1 MSFSLFSP
9 LFSFT
14 IWYLRTSYLSEI
26 KDGIGDRLININS
39 SVLNTPCFRA
49 TGWSAHQGANAA
61 SLRRAYSPPI
71 PTATAVASE
80 YFQVGGARGP
90 TFGGAGARDQDA
102 AIINAAHAGP
112 DVGATRPLSVLDDA
126 DEEEGGMVTGG
137 TGTNNTTIALREH
150 RRAMGKKSRRK
161 GKQSDNEGGLRSTSA
176 TRGAEEEDS
185 SDLSD
190 DSDEEADG
198 VQRAVQQIKFQ
209 KMPIRRR
216 ADSSPIRDSMSRND
230 GQGLAPPSPPTKA
243 SSPDNRNRSGS
254 LSAVEV
260 VKSRARADTV
270 TSSDMSSENEVDTS
284 MRKKRIQFASHR
296 QVSTVNEAGEE
307 DQSYETSILQD
318 GEGETED
325 IHVPDDMDSVGS
337 PMSSLGVTAGSGDL
351 LNAVGLA
358 DGMQSTPPAMMD
370 HLLGKETSTS
380 PLKKSKMHEPKLEN
394 LPMSRP
400 ISTLQPV
407 SLLSKAL
414 QAHKKAPSNPVEKY
428 AKYYGKGATETPLY
442 IKLYF
447 AASSDPTKPYEIPI
461 LKETNPTDPVSVTVA
476 DTIGVALWRYVED
489 HIEPELDRDMLN
501 VNKWCLRMV
510 EDEEVDYD
518 FPALGANRPIVDF
531 TSNNNRAAAGRGRAR
546 SKPFDEFALVK
557 ASEAEFARN
566 QEVNPQADEAEDDP
580 NESNLL
586 TVPSPNVPHAP
597 QKIALHRNPILG
609 QPFPSA
615 LDDASLTPADLPA
628 VPTPQATPRLG
639 VKKTLKVHYVDNEA
653 TTQVT
658 TMSTS
663 TDSYLAEVLDS
674 VCKKWGLEKGTYVLK
689 VTGSNTIA
697 PLDRTVEALGNIS
710 DLDLVRRRFGAAPL
724 TKSAHSPGSS
734 SPNAPLL
741 IDTATQQPTKKSKKG
756 NVFGTSHSA
765 NRMLHP
771 LAYQA
776 DMLGGYHRRYH
787 VIRKQS
793 MSFTASNQRILAFDN
808 DYLHIMPAD
817 NALTG
822 VAGGAKNLFESSS
835 TKTRSISFNDVV
847 WSKVSRRHPKS
858 FRIVVLRGNDAHE
871 QKRYDFE
878 ARNAAEAAEIVE
890 EVKKNMTLYRI

>member
-1 MSFSLFSP
+1 MSL
-9 LFSFT
+9 LQN
-14 IWYLRTSYLSEI
+14 EE
-26 KDGIGDRLININS
+26 DGLGDRLININS
-39 SVLNTPCFRA
+39 SVLNAPCFRA
-49 TGWSAHQGANAA
+49 TGWSTYQGANAA
-61 SLRRAYSPPI
+61 SLRRTYSPPI

-80 YFQVGGARGP
+80 YFQVGGRGP
-90 TFGGAGARDQDA
+90 MFGGAGVQNHGSVENDES
-102 AIINAAHAGP
+102 AAHIGG
-112 DVGATRPLSVLDDA
+112 GAAAAKALGILDDG
-126 DEEEGGMVTGG
+126 DDEGGMVTGG
-137 TGTNNTTIALREH
+137 IGTNSTTIGLGEH
-150 RRAMGKKSRRK
+150 RRGLGKKSRRK
-161 GKQSDNEGGLRSTSA
+161 MRQAEDDAKRSSSA
-176 TRGAEEEDS
+176 SRRAEEEDS

-190 DSDEEADG
+190 ESDEEADG
-198 VQRAVQQIKFQ
+198 VRRAVQQIKFQ
-209 KMPIRRR
+209 KLPIRRR
-216 ADSSPIRDSMSRND
+216 ADSSPIRDASSRHD
-230 GQGLAPPSPPTKA
+230 TQGLAPPSSGVKA

-260 VKSRARADTV
+260 AKSRARADTV
-270 TSSDMSSENEVDTS
+270 TSSDMSSENEVES
-284 MRKKRIQFASHR
+284 SFRKRRIQFASQR
-296 QVSTVNEAGEE
+296 QVSTVNEVGE
-307 DQSYETSILQD
+307 DQSYDTSILQD
-318 GEGETED
+318 GEGDINED
-325 IHVPDDMDSVGS
+325 INAPDDIDSVVS
-337 PMSSLGVTAGSGDL
+337 PLSSLGVTAGSGGL
-351 LNAVGLA
+351 LNGVGLT
-358 DGMQSTPPAMMD
+358 DGMQSTPPGMIGQ
-370 HLLGKETSTS
+370 LLEKQASTS
-380 PLKKSKMHEPKLEN
+380 PLKKSRIHEQKLDH
-394 LPMSRP
+394 LPLVRP
-400 ISTLQPV
+400 ISVTKPV
-407 SLLSKAL
+407 SLLSRAL
-414 QAHKKAPSNPVEKY
+414 QAQKKVPSNPVEKY
-428 AKYYGKGATETPLY
+428 AKYYGKGSTETPLY
-442 IKLYF
+442 IKIYF
-447 AASSDPTKPYEIPI
+447 PTSDNPTKPNELPI
-461 LKETNPTDPVSVTVA
+461 LKETNPADPQPVTVA
-476 DTIGVALWRYVED
+476 DTIGVALWRYVEN
-489 HIEPELDRDMLN
+489 HIEPQLPRDMLN

-531 TSNNNRAAAGRGRAR
+531 TSNNNRAAAGRGRSR

-557 ASEAEFARN
+557 ASEAEFVKN
-566 QEVNPQADEAEDDP
+566 QEVNPQADEADDDAG
-580 NESNLL
+580 ESNLL
-586 TVPSPNVPHAP
+586 TVPSPNIPHAV
-597 QKIALHRNPILG
+597 QKTAMHRNPILG

-628 VPTPQATPRLG
+628 VPTSQATPRLG
-639 VKKTLKVHYVDNEA
+639 VKKTLKVHYIDNEA

-658 TMSTS
+658 TINTS

-674 VCKKWGLEKGTYVLK
+674 ICKKWGLEKGTYVLK

-710 DLDLVRRRFGAAPL
+710 NLDFVRRRFGAAPL

-741 IDTATQQPTKKSKKG
+741 IDTAAQQPTKKSKKTA
-756 NVFGTSHSA
+756 VFGTSHSA

-808 DYLHIMPAD
+808 DYLHIMPAE
-817 NALTG
+817 NAATG

-847 WSKVSRRHPKS
+847 GSKVSRRHPKS

-890 EVKKNMTLYRI
+890 EVKKNMMLYRI

>member
-1 MSFSLFSP
+1 MSL
-9 LFSFT
+9 LQNEDFT

-26 KDGIGDRLININS
+26 KDGIGDRLINVNS
-39 SVLNTPCFRA
+39 SVLNAPCFRA
-49 TGWSAHQGANAA
+49 TGWSTHQGGNAA
-61 SLRRAYSPPI
+61 SLNRSYSPPI

-80 YFQVGGARGP
+80 YFHIGGGRHGGGP
-90 TFGGAGARDQDA
+90 TFGGAGAQDQDTA
-102 AIINAAHAGP
+102 AVNAAQGGGAGAARAL
-112 DVGATRPLSVLDDA
+112 GILDDG
-126 DEEEGGMVTGG
+126 DEEEGGMITGG
-137 TGTNNTTIALREH
+137 IETDTTPIGLREH
-150 RRAMGKKSRRK
+150 RRAIGKKSRRK
-161 GKQSDNEGGLRSTSA
+161 TKQGDEGDPRSVSA
-176 TRGAEEEDS
+176 ASRRAEDDDS

-190 DSDEEADG
+190 DSDEEPDG
-198 VQRAVQQIKFQ
+198 IQRAVHQIKFQ

-230 GQGLAPPSPPTKA
+230 GQSLALPSPPRKA

-270 TSSDMSSENEVDTS
+270 TSSDMSSENEVES
-284 MRKKRIQFASHR
+284 SIHKRRIHFASHR
-296 QVSTVNEAGEE
+296 QVSTVDEVGE
-307 DQSYETSILQD
+307 DQSYETSILED
-318 GEGETED
+318 GEGDMNEVM
-325 IHVPDDMDSVGS
+325 HAPDDMDSVGS
-337 PMSSLGVTAGSGDL
+337 PLSSLGVTAGSGDL
-351 LNAVGLA
+351 LNNVGLT
-358 DGMQSTPPAMMD
+358 DGMQSTPPGMIGQM
-370 HLLGKETSTS
+370 LGKQTSTS
-380 PLKKSKMHEPKLEN
+380 PLKKSRMHESKLDN
-394 LPMSRP
+394 LPLSRP

-407 SLLSKAL
+407 SLLSQAL
-414 QAHKKAPSNPVEKY
+414 QAQKKAPSNPVEKY
-428 AKYYGKGATETPLY
+428 ANYYGKGTTETPLY
-442 IKLYF
+442 IKIYY
-447 AASSDPTKPYEIPI
+447 AASDDSTKSYEMPI
-461 LKETNPTDPVSVTVA
+461 LKEINPSDPIFVTVA

-489 HIEPELDRDMLN
+489 HIQPELERDLLN

-531 TSNNNRAAAGRGRAR
+531 TSNNNRAAAGRGRSR

-557 ASEAEFARN
+557 ASEAEFAKN
-566 QEVNPQADEAEDDP
+566 QEVNPQADDVEEDA
-580 NESNLL
+580 NESNFL
-586 TVPSPNVPHAP
+586 TVPSPNVLQVT
-597 QKIALHRNPILG
+597 QKPAVHRNPILG

-639 VKKTLKVHYVDNEA
+639 SKKTLKVHYVDNEA

-697 PLDRTVEALGNIS
+697 PLDRTVEALGSIC

-741 IDTATQQPTKKSKKG
+741 IDTAAQQPAKRSKKG

-817 NALTG
+817 NAATG

-847 WSKVSRRHPKS
+847 GSKVSRRHPKS

-890 EVKKNMTLYRI
+890 EVKKNMMLYRV